1 MYLSNYKQIPYV
13 LLNIDLLL
21 WIYTDMYLVFHPVS
35 VNKKLAMANT
45 SYLVKTKY
53 VARNNNLHTTLTL
66 FHS

>member
-1 MYLSNYKQIPYV
+1 
-13 LLNIDLLL
+13 
-21 WIYTDMYLVFHPVS
+21 MYLVFHPVS